1 MVCVRTEVRQAIAK
15 AIDRS
20 YVTDSVYAR
29 HATAST
35 LPVHPDSALYDA
47 ELAQELEYDLSAL
60 KALELNRKSL
70 TYLLTLRIWPRVP
83 PPTVLLKTWS
93 RLDCG

>member
-35 LPVHPDSALYDA
+35 LPVTRTAHCMTRSW
-47 ELAQELEYDLSAL
+47 
-60 KALELNRKSL
+60 
-70 TYLLTLRIWPRVP
+70 LRN
-83 PPTVLLKTWS
+83 WS
-93 RLDCG
+93 MTCLRLRPWS